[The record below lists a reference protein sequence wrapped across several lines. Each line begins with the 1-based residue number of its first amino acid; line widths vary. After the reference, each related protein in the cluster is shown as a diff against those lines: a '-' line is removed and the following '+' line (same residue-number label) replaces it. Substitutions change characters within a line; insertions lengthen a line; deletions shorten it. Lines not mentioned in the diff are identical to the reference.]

1 MKLKHLHLHARIRAI
16 CTFCICMTLL
26 LLFPQKA
33 AAWSELLVNGAVGS
47 DSWSTI
53 ATLTKQDANGNSYSG
68 TIDASSWKSGDQL
81 SFKLYDSKD
90 DNKEYWWGNSGTA
103 DMTTNSSSSVT
114 LYKAN
119 TSGGNMT
126 LKHNTAYS
134 SYTLN
139 CSYSDEGWNIT
150 IAGVKN
156 STGGGSTGGAP
167 PLQLTS
173 PVSIF
178 MVLISEPSS

>member
-33 AAWSELLVNGAVGS
+33 AAWSELLVKGAVGS

-68 TIDASSWKSGDQL
+68 TIDASSWTSGAQL

-90 DNKEYWWGNSGTA
+90 DSKGE
-103 DMTTNSSSSVT
+103 
-114 LYKAN
+114 
-119 TSGGNMT
+119 
-126 LKHNTAYS
+126 
-134 SYTLN
+134 
-139 CSYSDEGWNIT
+139 
-150 IAGVKN
+150 
-156 STGGGSTGGAP
+156 
-167 PLQLTS
+167 
-173 PVSIF
+173 F
-178 MVLISEPSS
+178 